1 MAPHN
6 VCSPRM
12 KVQAAITFGVLI
24 LYWFTSVGHYI
35 GGDQAIFVTVA
46 IDGGYAHAPGYPL
59 YSMYLYATNW
69 GDNPWLATSRATAV
83 LGALAA
89 GILYRAMRAWAVP
102 NAMAIFATLIWAF
115 APQVWFYHTQA
126 EVFAGNNLAVA
137 AILWACAPGQSKRH
151 ALHTFALGLLAGLA
165 ISHHHTAVFMAPLG
179 LWKTWTLIKDQPRN
193 ALLGLLGLATG
204 LLPYLWLP
212 YVHIYHYDR
221 WHWGAPANLDGFLHV
236 FLRKDY
242 GTFTM
247 TVDEEITYI
256 PLKQWT
262 FLATNSAKNL
272 LAIIPIAAVFAAIWA
287 WRERHIPRA
296 PLAALIVSTILAGPF
311 FVALMHR
318 EPIGLNTLLVSKF
331 HLMALTLLI
340 FVLTTCVHQLLR
352 DEARKVALVGAMG
365 LLIQASIALS
375 YLSPHQEPAPHY
387 YLEDL
392 WGSLPEDAML
402 IAAGDHVTAGSWAYL
417 RSTEDTREVIA
428 PHLLVYPWYHARIE
442 RLYGISAKVD
452 GIVVDD
458 ISLVTALQSKGYRVF
473 LSEAFPIVQRRPSY
487 PWGITIYLVGANE
500 NMPRPDELMAR
511 NLELYKGFR
520 YEGNMEGFWSERV
533 RYSYASTW
541 LTLAATFEQKG
552 DETNSQK
559 ARQMSTRYGA
569 D

>member
-102 NAMAIFATLIWAF
+102 NAIAIFATLIWAF

-137 AILWACAPGQSKRH
+137 AILWACAPGQSKRPT
-151 ALHTFALGLLAGLA
+151 LHTFALGLLAGLA

-204 LLPYLWLP
+204 LPPYLWLP

-247 TVDEEITYI
+247 AATENLELIPITQ
-256 PLKQWT
+256 LWFWAK
-262 FLATNSAKNL
+262 NMAKNL
-272 LAIIPIAAVFAAIWA
+272 GFVT
-287 WRERHIPRA
+287 
-296 PLAALIVSTILAGPF
+296 PLLALIGGVMVWRKRSHSTSPLLVLLLSTFLAGPF
-311 FVALMHR
+311 FVMILHR
-318 EPIGLNTLLVSKF
+318 EPVGLDSLLVSKF
-331 HLMALTLLI
+331 HQMSIVLIVFWLALGAGTLASRI
-340 FVLTTCVHQLLR
+340 PQRVQVLLATFAIAV
-352 DEARKVALVGAMG
+352 
-365 LLIQASIALS
+365 QASLAFDYLTPNQHPAPS
-375 YLSPHQEPAPHY
+375 YLLHDIWAP
-387 YLEDL
+387 
-392 WGSLPEDAML
+392 LPPNAIL
-402 IAAGDHVTAGSWAYL
+402 LASGDHLTMGNWAYL
-417 RSTEDTREVIA
+417 RSTNDPRKVLA
-428 PHLLVYPWYHARIE
+428 PHLLTAPWYVEQVRNEFRIE
-442 RLYGISAKVD
+442 PKVD
-452 GIVVDD
+452 GLNVD
-458 ISLVTALQSKGYRVF
+458 LVALIGTLQQAGYEVF
-473 LSEAFPIVQRRPSY
+473 LTSMFADHLATTFPNHPHGLVIRILEQDRAPLHPKQVFETNVRIFDEFKYRRQPETGLWGHQANNSY
-487 PWGITIYLVGANE
+487 RSAAELLEQIAERLNE
-500 NMPRPDELMAR
+500 SRSSGSQ
-511 NLELYKGFR
+511 GFR
-520 YEGNMEGFWSERV
+520 W
-533 RYSYASTW
+533 RY
-541 LTLAATFEQKG
+541 
-552 DETNSQK
+552 
-559 ARQMSTRYGA
+559 
-569 D
+569 